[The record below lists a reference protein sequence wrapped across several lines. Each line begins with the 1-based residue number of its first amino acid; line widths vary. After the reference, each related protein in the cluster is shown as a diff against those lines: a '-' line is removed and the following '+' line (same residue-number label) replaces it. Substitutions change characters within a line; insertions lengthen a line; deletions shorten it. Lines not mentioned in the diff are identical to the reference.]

1 MSIALKLETLSYAH
15 CIRHACF
22 LHLNANGIPK
32 DPRKGIKM
40 INLKIEDYCQE
51 CPDFEAEVEKITFSD
66 LPVKNDTLIRCKNHV
81 RFYTSI

>member
-1 MSIALKLETLSYAH
+1 
-15 CIRHACF
+15 
-22 LHLNANGIPK
+22 
-32 DPRKGIKM
+32 M

-81 RFYTSI
+81 RCLFLYEHLKDCLRKE